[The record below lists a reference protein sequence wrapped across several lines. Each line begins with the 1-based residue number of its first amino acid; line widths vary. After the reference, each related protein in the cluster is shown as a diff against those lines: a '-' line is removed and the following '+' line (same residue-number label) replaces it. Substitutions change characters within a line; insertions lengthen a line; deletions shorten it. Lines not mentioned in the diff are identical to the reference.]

1 MLDLT
6 FRFLASKWIPK
17 FRSLDSLTHC
27 LGNTSI
33 RFTARV
39 STPRGCQNLVSLGL
53 TALGCLG
60 FRIVVLSIVRQI
72 LLS

>member
-33 RFTARV
+33 GFTTRI
-39 STPRGCQNLVSLGL
+39 RGYQNLVSLGL
-53 TALGCLG
+53 IALGCLG